1 MLVVSVIEQ
10 GQELLVIQVQ
20 RPALTLYGVAYLADN
35 PAVIPFMVHK
45 SSTYQKNAKQQCYCN
60 DYFTFFHVMTSL
72 DDKDCDCSC
81 NITPLCNPM
90 ETVRVRH
97 TGVVKGSIAECA
109 LYLFLFRFSFFVYS
123 LID

>member
-1 MLVVSVIEQ
+1 MLVVPVIEQ
-10 GQELLVIQVQ
+10 IPVVHLFCIYSSVT
-20 RPALTLYGVAYLADN
+20 ALDIMVHPSYN
-35 PAVIPFMVHK
+35 SAVIALVVHK

-90 ETVRVRH
+90 ETVLVRH